1 MEYTRIYSDE
11 NGESHFEDIEVEF
24 TVTDFAPP
32 APPLGL
38 SSFSAS
44 KRFGYMTAPP
54 GWYGDWHPAPAK
66 QICIYISGFVEAQV
80 SDGEVR
86 TFGPGSVTLLE
97 DTSGT
102 GHRSRIVGEEDA
114 ILAVVQLE

>member
-11 NGESHFEDIEVEF
+11 NGESHFEDVEVEF
-24 TVTDFAPP
+24 TATDFAPP

-38 SSFSAS
+38 SSFSVS

-54 GWYGDWHPAPAK
+54 GWYGDWHPSPVN
-66 QICIYISGFVEAQV
+66 QICIYITGFVEAQV
-80 SDGEVR
+80 SDGEIR
-86 TFGPGSVTLLE
+86 TFGPGNVTLLE
-97 DTSGT
+97 DTTGK
-102 GHRSRIVGEEDA
+102 GHRSRVVGEEGA